1 MAPSITHYRDRTDTK
16 PDPVHR
22 HDVRR
27 WIFEENHGGAAWRV
41 YMCLAFTY
49 RRPLIPL
56 LRRRLRGALRQR
68 DLEGLCLLC
77 RRAAGCRTPLAMNA
91 AAGLHGE
98 SGETTETESIQTVS
112 QQHTC
117 ARCADMDVVATQVR
131 CQGLR
136 ERTRLHIDTTFIP
149 RAAKCYILAPRRAR
163 LRPHTERH
171 RELQKE
177 SDALVSSV

>member
-1 MAPSITHYRDRTDTK
+1 MEAP
-16 PDPVHR
+16 
-22 HDVRR
+22 
-27 WIFEENHGGAAWRV
+27 HGE
-41 YMCLAFTY
+41 YTCMCLAFTY

-177 SDALVSSV
+177 SDALVSSM